1 MANIGKSI
9 TIKGDLNGNEDL
21 VIEGNVEG
29 KVELPDNQLTRPR
42 HRSHRDPGHWRGR
55 G

>member
-29 KVELPDNQLTRPR
+29 KVELPDNQRY
-42 HRSHRDPGHWRGR
+42 RSHRDPGHWRGR